1 MLVTDEL
8 RGYIL
13 AEDITASHQLPMT
26 STTNVDGYAVDSK
39 TIGEGVYPVLTA
51 ATYPLQRP
59 KASVLN
65 TPLPEGHIYRINTGA
80 PLPMGTDAVIM
91 VEDTGLVESDE
102 TTNDEKQVRLLAVV
116 PSGENVR
123 QPGSDVKAGERV
135 LEKGTRVS
143 EIGGEIGTLAF
154 VGRKEVRVMTRV
166 LRSRQLIQRAGL
178 GLSAACRSDDVHWQ
192 RAYRLARAGRR

>member
-1 MLVTDEL
+1 MAVTDEL

-26 STTNVDGYAVDSK
+26 LTTNVDGYAVDSK
-39 TIGEGVYPVLTA
+39 AIGEGVYPVLTA
-51 ATYPLQRP
+51 ATYPLQKA
-59 KASVLN
+59 KASILN
-65 TPLPEGHIYRINTGA
+65 TPLPQGHIYRINTGA
-80 PLPMGTDAVIM
+80 PLPVGTDAVIM
-91 VEDTGLVESDE
+91 VEDTELVESDE

-154 VGRKEVRVMTRV
+154 VGRKKVGSTSDETICDRAHNSR
-166 LRSRQLIQRAGL
+166 RSRSI
-178 GLSAACRSDDVHWQ
+178 SD
-192 RAYRLARAGRR
+192 LL